1 MVKINIQNKDPEVMD
16 VYIKMSIP
24 ITNVFEFLMKRGYHI
39 KTYTIDYPPVE
50 EFLIYEPASSLVT
63 FTATKPHEAQSSD
76 HIYHKVF
83 EKELKSILNQI

>member
-1 MVKINIQNKDPEVMD
+1 MIKINIQNKDPEVMD

-24 ITNVFEFLMKRGYHI
+24 ITNVFEFLMKKGYHVQSFAF
-39 KTYTIDYPPVE
+39 TVPATE
-50 EFLIYEPASSLVT
+50 EILLSEPAYTVST
-63 FTATKPHEAQSSD
+63 FTATKPDEAQSSD